1 MIHRSYIGRYI
12 GRCIDRYMHLNFYK
26 TQRCFQTLA
35 SMPPHVLL
43 PKSDADDDDD
53 DRDDDDV
60 DLIQLQYYWMFPKNG
75 DIPIA
80 GWVINN
86 GNSNK
91 NN

>member
-1 MIHRSYIGRYI
+1 
-12 GRCIDRYMHLNFYK
+12 
-26 TQRCFQTLA
+26 
-35 SMPPHVLL
+35 MPPHVLL
-43 PKSDADDDDD
+43 PQSDADDDDD

-86 GNSNK
+86 GNSDK